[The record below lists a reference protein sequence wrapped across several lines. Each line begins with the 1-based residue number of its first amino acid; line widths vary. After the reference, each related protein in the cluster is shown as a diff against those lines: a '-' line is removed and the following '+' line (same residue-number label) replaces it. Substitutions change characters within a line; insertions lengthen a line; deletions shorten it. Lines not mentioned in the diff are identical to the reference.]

1 MAEGI
6 ARKEFSK
13 EGVNGHDVSSAGTAA
28 AGGYPASEFAIQA
41 SKLDDI
47 DISFHRTRL
56 LTKKMIDEADLIIA
70 ITEDHLP
77 AIGIVDPDALRYS
90 CLLSDFLGDVSR
102 NIPDPIGQGIE
113 KYTEVYNLIKK
124 CIKAMASKL
133 DTFDGWKE

>member
-6 ARKEFSK
+6 AKKEFSK
-13 EGVNGHDVSSAGTAA
+13 EGTNSHHVSSAGTAA
-28 AGGYPASEFAIQA
+28 RDGYPASEFAIEA

-47 DISFHRTRL
+47 DISFHRTRS
-56 LTKKMIDEADLIIA
+56 LTKKMVDEADLIVVMA
-70 ITEDHLP
+70 EDHLP
-77 AIGIVDPDALRYS
+77 AIRIADPNALRYS
-90 CLLSDFLGDVSR
+90 WLLCDFLEDVPG